1 MDIPRAGARRSR
13 IIRRSIWGTIIV
25 CAILL
30 TTWGLS
36 RLKPAAP
43 TVERGTVWI
52 ESVKRGDIDRQVRG
66 LGTLVPEEVF
76 WIAAD
81 NTGRVDQ
88 VKLKP
93 GVRVEPNTVI
103 MVLSNPQLQLDAEDL
118 KWQIKAAEA
127 NYTDLKVKLESQKLD
142 LQSAVARVE
151 SETVQA
157 QLKYER
163 DVQLAKEGL
172 APDLDLKLSR
182 AAAQESAKREVIEK
196 QRLDIFSESVQAQ
209 LASQT
214 VNIEKVRAAYDL
226 KKKQVDELIIRAG
239 TSGVL
244 QDVPLEV
251 GQSVAIGTVLAKVA
265 QPSKLKAELKIAET
279 QAKDIEIGQ
288 PASIDTRNG
297 IIPGHVSRID
307 PAVVNG
313 TVTVDVKLE
322 GELPKGARPDLSVDG
337 TVQLEKLNDIMYVQR
352 PVFGNENST
361 VGLFKL
367 DPKTN
372 EATRVQ
378 VKLGRSSVTNIE
390 VLDGLH
396 AGDQVVLSDM
406 SAWDAY
412 DRIRIVQ

>member
-1 MDIPRAGARRSR
+1 MDIQRTGARRSR
-13 IIRRSIWGTIIV
+13 IIRRSIYSSLALIAVVLITI
-25 CAILL
+25 
-30 TTWGLS
+30 GLR

-43 TVERGTVWI
+43 TVDRATVWV
-52 ESVKRGDIDRQVRG
+52 ESVKRGDMIRQVRG

-81 NTGRVDQ
+81 NTGRVAD

-93 GVRVEPNTVI
+93 GVRVEPSTVI
-103 MVLSNPQLQLDAEDL
+103 MVLSNPQMELDAEDL
-118 KWQIKAAEA
+118 KWQVKAAEA
-127 NYTDLKVKLESQKLD
+127 GYTDLKVKLESQKLD
-142 LQSAVARVE
+142 LQSSVARVD
-151 SETVQA
+151 SEVVQDK
-157 QLKYER
+157 LKWER
-163 DVQLAKEGL
+163 DEQLVKEGL

-182 AAAQESAKREVIEK
+182 ATALEAEKRDEIEK
-196 QRLDIFSESVQAQ
+196 KRLEIFTESVNAQ
-209 LASQT
+209 LETQQ
-214 VNIEKVRAAYDL
+214 VNIEKLRAAYAL
-226 KKKQVDELIIRAG
+226 KTKQVADLTIRAG

-251 GQSVAIGTVLAKVA
+251 GQSVAVGTVLAKVA
-265 QPSKLKAELKIAET
+265 QPWKLKAELKIAET

-313 TVTVDVKLE
+313 TVTVDVKLD

-337 TVQLEKLNDIMYVQR
+337 TVQLEKLNDVLQVQR

-361 VGLFKL
+361 VGLFKV
-367 DPKTN
+367 DPKTG

-390 VLDGLH
+390 VLSGLNV
-396 AGDQVVLSDM
+396 GDQVVLSDM

-412 DRIRIVQ
+412 DRIRLVQ